1 MKNRAGKNT
10 SGGFTLLEVLF
21 ASAIMAACISGLLLT
36 YINLLT
42 LTDLTRFFTVATNA
56 ASRKIEEIKRL
67 PYGTIADYNNTTFNV
82 ADFYP
87 PEDAI
92 GRVEVANTTNTTGAF
107 LKRIRVVVCF
117 RTRGRVIG
125 EDKNLNGALDSGE
138 SPDSRLDSPVEI
150 VTYVAN
156 FTM

>member
-1 MKNRAGKNT
+1 
-10 SGGFTLLEVLF
+10 
-21 ASAIMAACISGLLLT
+21 
-36 YINLLT
+36 
-42 LTDLTRFFTVATNA
+42 
-56 ASRKIEEIKRL
+56 
-67 PYGTIADYNNTTFNV
+67 
-82 ADFYP
+82 
-87 PEDAI
+87 
-92 GRVEVANTTNTTGAF
+92 
-107 LKRIRVVVCF
+107 VVVCF